1 MKNRKGVSEMCCRS
15 LEGEVP
21 APLSLQV
28 VEQHNVLRWWHL
40 QTSVPFNSLGL
51 CLWLWSL
58 GAAGTQGPALSLA
71 MPLLNG
77 CSPRTSVVYPNF

>member
-1 MKNRKGVSEMCCRS
+1 MKNRKGVSEMCSRS

-28 VEQHNVLRWWHL
+28 VEQHKVLMLVASANFCAL
-40 QTSVPFNSLGL
+40 QLRQAVPVA
-51 CLWLWSL
+51 L
-58 GAAGTQGPALSLA
+58 GAAGTQCPALSLA

-77 CSPRTSVVYPNF
+77 CSPRT